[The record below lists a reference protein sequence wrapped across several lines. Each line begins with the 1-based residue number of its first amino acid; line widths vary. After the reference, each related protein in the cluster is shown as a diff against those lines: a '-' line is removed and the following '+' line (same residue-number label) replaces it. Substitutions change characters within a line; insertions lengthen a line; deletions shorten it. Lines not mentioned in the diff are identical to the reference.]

1 MISLR
6 DKILNEGI
14 LSSTK
19 SGAANIDERIKQW
32 FISQGVDENDFRITD
47 SHKVVVSTV
56 ISSIKR
62 MFNLKEPIQDFIKI
76 EKCGAIKIR
85 SGHHFKN
92 LPEYTRYMFIEDC
105 LIDDF
110 TFLEGKKVERLY
122 INNCD
127 IKSLKGLPNC
137 DRLYIGNNK
146 QVFSKKELKKYTST
160 KPNYIFTLGE
170 MSDFNPDMVT
180 LGDNDVKYLTN
191 EFSDALKQ
199 YQKYV
204 PEIKSVHL
212 SARKDS
218 FIFYIR
224 LDFLL
229 PQDYPNGISD
239 NSIYIDFRY
248 NLDECSL
255 ENYGCGH
262 LNLTDED
269 KKGKYKYYALKGFTA
284 PYYDKGGKKF
294 RKVRLDKFDLNTFI
308 DKTSDWVKDVVDA
321 ALEDQ
326 GGELKRK

>member
-6 DKILNEGI
+6 EKIVGESI

-19 SGAANIDERIKQW
+19 SGAANIDERIKEW
-32 FISQGVDENDFRITD
+32 FISQGVDERDIRITD
-47 SHKVVVSTV
+47 EHKVMVSSV
-56 ISSIKR
+56 IRR
-62 MFNLKEPIQDFIKI
+62 MFELKEPIPDFIKI
-76 EKCGAIKIR
+76 EKCGALKIR
-85 SGHHFKN
+85 SGNNFEN
-92 LPEYTRYMFIEDC
+92 LPEYTRYMFLEDC
-105 LIDDF
+105 LIEDF
-110 TFLEGKKVERLY
+110 TFLEGKKIERLY

-137 DRLYIGNNK
+137 DKLYIGNNE

-160 KPNYIFTLGE
+160 KPNYIYTLGE
-170 MSDFNPDMVT
+170 MYDFNIDWVM
-180 LGDNDVKYLTN
+180 LGENDIKYITD

-204 PEIKSVHL
+204 PEVKSVNV
-212 SARKDS
+212 SKRKGS
-218 FIFYIR
+218 MNVYVR

-229 PQDYPNGISD
+229 PQDHPNGLSD
-239 NSIYIDFRY
+239 NSIYIDFSY
-248 NLDECSL
+248 SL
-255 ENYGCGH
+255 EDCALENNGNGH

-294 RKVRLDKFDLNTFI
+294 RKVRLDKFDLKTFI
-308 DKTSDWVKDVVDA
+308 DKTKEWVKDVVDS

>member
-6 DKILNEGI
+6 DKILKEGI

-32 FISQGVDENDFRITD
+32 FISQGVDEKYFRITD
-47 SHKVVVSTV
+47 EHKVIVST
-56 ISSIKR
+56 ILRLGII
-62 MFNLKEPIQDFIKI
+62 FELKEPIPDFIKI
-76 EKCGAIKIR
+76 EKCAAIKIR
-85 SGHHFKN
+85 SANLFEN
-92 LPEYTRYMFIEDC
+92 LPEDTRYMFLEDC
-105 LIDDF
+105 LIEDF

-122 INNCD
+122 VNRCD
-127 IKSLKGLPNC
+127 IKSLKGLPDC
-137 DRLYIGNNK
+137 DRLYIGNNE

-160 KPNYIFTLGE
+160 KPNYIYTLGTRFV
-170 MSDFNPDMVT
+170 SNDDLVL
-180 LGDNDVKYLTN
+180 LGDNDIKYVTK
-191 EFSDALKQ
+191 EFSDTLKQ

-204 PEIKSVHL
+204 PEIKSIHL
-212 SARKDS
+212 TACKGSMS
-218 FIFYIR
+218 VYIR

-229 PQDYPNGISD
+229 PQEHPNGISD
-239 NSIYIDFRY
+239 NSIFIDFRY

-255 ENYGCGH
+255 ENDRCGH

-269 KKGKYKYYALKGFTA
+269 KNGKYKYYAIKGFTA

-294 RKVRLDKFDLNTFI
+294 RKVRLDKFDLKTFI
-308 DKTSDWVKDVVDA
+308 DKTKDWVKDVVDA

>member
-6 DKILNEGI
+6 DKIFNEGI

-19 SGAANIDERIKQW
+19 SGAANIDERIKEW
-32 FISQGVDENDFRITD
+32 FISQGVDERDLLITKE
-47 SHKVVVSTV
+47 HKVMVSSV
-56 ISSIKR
+56 IRR
-62 MFNLKEPIQDFIKI
+62 MFELKEPIPDFIKI

-85 SGHHFKN
+85 SGNNFKN
-92 LPEYTRYMFIEDC
+92 LPEYTRYMFLEDC
-105 LIDDF
+105 LIEDF
-110 TFLEGKKVERLY
+110 TFLEGKEIEILH
-122 INNCD
+122 INKCD
-127 IKSLKGLPNC
+127 IKSLKGLPDC
-137 DRLYIGNNK
+137 DRLYIGNNE

-170 MSDFNPDMVT
+170 MYDFNSDWVM
-180 LGDNDVKYLTN
+180 LGENDLKYITD

-204 PEIKSVHL
+204 PEVKSIHV
-212 SARKDS
+212 SKRKGAMNV
-218 FIFYIR
+218 YIR

-229 PQDYPNGISD
+229 PQDHPNGISD

-248 NLDECSL
+248 NLDECAL
-255 ENYGCGH
+255 EMDGCGH

-294 RKVRLDKFDLNTFI
+294 RKVRLDRFDLKTFI
-308 DKTSDWVKDVVDA
+308 DKTKDWVKDVVDA

-326 GGELKRK
+326 GGEFKRK

>member
-6 DKILNEGI
+6 DKILNESI

-19 SGAANIDERIKQW
+19 SGASNIDERIKQW
-32 FISQGVDENDFRITD
+32 FISQGVDERDLHITKE
-47 SHKVVVSTV
+47 HKVIVA
-56 ISSIKR
+56 SSMRK
-62 MFNLKEPIQDFIKI
+62 MFDLKERIPDFIKI
-76 EKCGAIKIR
+76 ERCGAIKICNENY
-85 SGHHFKN
+85 FEN
-92 LPEYTRYMFIEDC
+92 LPEYTRYMFLEDC
-105 LIDDF
+105 LIEDF
-110 TFLEGKKVERLY
+110 TFLEGKKIERLY
-122 INNCD
+122 INKCD
-127 IKSLKGLPNC
+127 IKSIKGLPDC
-137 DRLYIGNNK
+137 DRLYIGNNE

-160 KPNYIFTLGE
+160 KPGYIYTLGE
-170 MSDFNPDMVT
+170 MYDYNSDWVM
-180 LGDNDVKYLTN
+180 LGDYDIKYLKN
-191 EFSDALKQ
+191 EFSDAIKQ

-204 PEIKSVHL
+204 PEVKSIHL
-212 SARKDS
+212 NARKEAMAV
-218 FIFYIR
+218 YIR

-229 PQDYPNGISD
+229 PQDHPNGISD

-255 ENYGCGH
+255 QYDTCGH

-294 RKVRLDKFDLNTFI
+294 RKVRLDKFDLKTFI
-308 DKTSDWVKDVVDA
+308 DKTKDWVKDVVDA

>member
-6 DKILNEGI
+6 DKIHEGI

-19 SGAANIDERIKQW
+19 SGAANIDERIKEW
-32 FISQGVDENDFRITD
+32 FISQGVDEKYFRITD
-47 SHKVVVSTV
+47 EHKVLVSTV
-56 ISSIKR
+56 IRR
-62 MFNLKEPIQDFIKI
+62 MFELKEPIPDFIKI
-76 EKCGAIKIR
+76 ERCGAIKIH
-85 SGHHFKN
+85 SEHQFEN
-92 LPEYTRYMFIEDC
+92 LPEDTRYMFLEDC
-105 LIDDF
+105 LIENF

-137 DRLYIGNNK
+137 DKLYIGNNK
-146 QVFSKKELKKYTST
+146 QVFSKKELKKYVST

-170 MSDFNPDMVT
+170 MYDFNNDWVI
-180 LGDNDVKYLTN
+180 LGDNDIKYITE
-191 EFSDALKQ
+191 EFSDVLKQ

-204 PEIKSVHL
+204 PEIKSVQI
-212 SARKDS
+212 SKRKGS
-218 FIFYIR
+218 MAVYIR

-229 PQDYPNGISD
+229 PQDHPNGISD
-239 NSIYIDFRY
+239 NSIFIDFSY
-248 NLDECSL
+248 SL
-255 ENYGCGH
+255 EDCALENNGNGH

-294 RKVRLDKFDLNTFI
+294 RKVRLDKFDLKTFI
-308 DKTSDWVKDVVDA
+308 DKTKDWVKDVVDA

>member
-6 DKILNEGI
+6 DKILKESI

-19 SGAANIDERIKQW
+19 SGATNIEERIKEW
-32 FISQGVDENDFRITD
+32 FISQGVNENDIRITNE
-47 SHKVVVSTV
+47 HKVMVSSV
-56 ISSIKR
+56 IRR
-62 MFNLKEPIQDFIKI
+62 MFELKESIPDFIKI
-76 EKCGAIKIR
+76 EKCGALKIKCE
-85 SGHHFKN
+85 HHFEN
-92 LPEYTRYMFIEDC
+92 LPEDTRYMFLEDC
-105 LIDDF
+105 LIENF

-127 IKSLKGLPNC
+127 IKSLKGLPTC

-160 KPNYIFTLGE
+160 KPNYIYTLGE
-170 MSDFNPDMVT
+170 MYDFNSDWVM
-180 LGDNDVKYLTN
+180 LGDNDIKYITE
-191 EFSDALKQ
+191 EFSDVLKQ

-204 PEIKSVHL
+204 PEIKSIHV
-212 SARKDS
+212 SKRKES
-218 FIFYIR
+218 MAVYIR

-229 PQDYPNGISD
+229 PQDHPNGISD

-255 ENYGCGH
+255 ECNGSGH

-269 KKGKYKYYALKGFTA
+269 KKGKYQYYALKGFTA

-294 RKVRLDKFDLNTFI
+294 RKVRLDKFDLKTFI
-308 DKTSDWVKDVVDA
+308 DKTKDWVKEVVDA

-326 GGELKRK
+326 GGEFKRK

>member
-1 MISLR
+1 MINLR
-6 DKILNEGI
+6 DKIINESI

-19 SGAANIDERIKQW
+19 SGAANIDERIKEW
-32 FISQGVDENDFRITD
+32 FISQGVDERDIRITD
-47 SHKVVVSTV
+47 EHKVMVSSV
-56 ISSIKR
+56 IRR
-62 MFNLKEPIQDFIKI
+62 MFELKERIPDFIKI
-76 EKCGAIKIR
+76 EKCGAIKIQC
-85 SGHHFKN
+85 GHHFKN
-92 LPEYTRYMFIEDC
+92 LPEYTRYMFLENCWIN
-105 LIDDF
+105 DF

-122 INNCD
+122 INKCE
-127 IKSLKGLPNC
+127 IESLKGLPNC

-160 KPNYIFTLGE
+160 KPNYIYTLGE
-170 MSDFNPDMVT
+170 MYDFNTDWVM
-180 LGDNDVKYLTN
+180 LGENDIKYITD

-204 PEIKSVHL
+204 PEVKSVNV
-212 SARKDS
+212 SKRKGS
-218 FIFYIR
+218 MNVYIR

-229 PQDYPNGISD
+229 PQDHPNGLSD
-239 NSIYIDFRY
+239 NSIYIDFSY
-248 NLDECSL
+248 SL
-255 ENYGCGH
+255 EDCALENNGCGH

-294 RKVRLDKFDLNTFI
+294 RKVRLDKFDLKTFI
-308 DKTSDWVKDVVDA
+308 DKTKDWVKDVVDA

>member
-6 DKILNEGI
+6 DKILKESV

-19 SGAANIDERIKQW
+19 SGSANIDERIREW
-32 FISQGVDENDFRITD
+32 FISQGVDERDIRITD
-47 SHKVVVSTV
+47 EHKVVVSTV
-56 ISSIKR
+56 IRR
-62 MFNLKEPIQDFIKI
+62 MFNLNETIPYFIKI
-76 EKCGAIKIR
+76 EKCGVIKIR
-85 SGHHFKN
+85 NANFFEN
-92 LPEYTRYMFIEDC
+92 LPDDTRYMFLEDC
-105 LIDDF
+105 LIEDF
-110 TFLEGKKVERLY
+110 TFLEGKKIGRLY

-127 IKSLKGLPNC
+127 IKSLKGLPDC
-137 DRLYIGNNK
+137 DKLFIGNNK

-160 KPNYIFTLGE
+160 KPNNIYTLGE
-170 MSDFNPDMVT
+170 LYDFNNDWVM
-180 LGDNDVKYLTN
+180 LGDNDIKYIN
-191 EFSDALKQ
+191 EEFSDALKQ

-204 PEIKSVHL
+204 PEIKSINI
-212 SARKDS
+212 SKRKQAMAV
-218 FIFYIR
+218 YIR

-229 PQDYPNGISD
+229 PQDHPNGISD

-255 ENYGCGH
+255 EYNRCSH

-294 RKVRLDKFDLNTFI
+294 RKVRLDKFDLKTFI
-308 DKTSDWVKDVVDA
+308 DKTKDWVKDVVDA

>member
-6 DKILNEGI
+6 DKILNESI

-32 FISQGVDENDFRITD
+32 FISQGVDEKYFRITD
-47 SHKVVVSTV
+47 EHKVIVST
-56 ISSIKR
+56 ILKLGII
-62 MFNLKEPIQDFIKI
+62 FDLKEPIPDFIKI
-76 EKCGAIKIR
+76 ERCGAIKI
-85 SGHHFKN
+85 HNANLFEN
-92 LPEYTRYMFIEDC
+92 LPDDTRYMFIEDC
-105 LIDDF
+105 LIEDF
-110 TFLEGKKVERLY
+110 TFLDGKKVERLY
-122 INNCD
+122 INRCD
-127 IKSLKGLPNC
+127 IKSLKGLPDC
-137 DRLYIGNNK
+137 YKLYIGNNE

-160 KPNYIFTLGE
+160 KPNNIYTLGTRFI
-170 MSDFNPDMVT
+170 SNDDLVL
-180 LGDNDVKYLTN
+180 LGDYDIKYIKE

-204 PEIKSVHL
+204 PEVKSIHL
-212 SARKDS
+212 TATKGAMST
-218 FIFYIR
+218 YIR

-229 PQDYPNGISD
+229 PQDFPNGLSD

-255 ENYGCGH
+255 EMNGCGH
-262 LNLTDED
+262 LNLTDVD
-269 KKGKYKYYALKGFTA
+269 KIGKYKYYALKGFTA

-294 RKVRLDKFDLNTFI
+294 RKVRLDKFDLKTII
-308 DKTSDWVKDVVDA
+308 DKTKDWVKDVVDA

>member
-6 DKILNEGI
+6 DKIHEGI

-32 FISQGVDENDFRITD
+32 FISQGVNENDIRITD
-47 SHKVVVSTV
+47 EHKVLVSTV
-56 ISSIKR
+56 IRR
-62 MFNLKEPIQDFIKI
+62 MFELKEPIPDFIKI
-76 EKCGAIKIR
+76 ERCGAIKIH
-85 SGHHFKN
+85 SEHHFEN
-92 LPEYTRYMFIEDC
+92 LPEDTRYMFLEDC
-105 LIDDF
+105 LIENF

-137 DRLYIGNNK
+137 DKLYIGNNK
-146 QVFSKKELKKYTST
+146 QVFSKKELKKYVST

-170 MSDFNPDMVT
+170 MYDFNNDWVI
-180 LGDNDVKYLTN
+180 LGDNDIKYITE
-191 EFSDALKQ
+191 EFSDVLKQ

-204 PEIKSVHL
+204 PEIKSIQI
-212 SARKDS
+212 SKRKGS
-218 FIFYIR
+218 MAVYIR

-229 PQDYPNGISD
+229 PQDYPNGLSD

-255 ENYGCGH
+255 ECNGSGH

-294 RKVRLDKFDLNTFI
+294 RKVRLDKFDLKTFI
-308 DKTSDWVKDVVDA
+308 DKTKDWVKDVVDA

-326 GGELKRK
+326 GGEFKRK

>member
-6 DKILNEGI
+6 DKILKEGI

-19 SGAANIDERIKQW
+19 SGAASIDERIKQW
-32 FISQGVDENDFRITD
+32 FISQGINERYFRITD
-47 SHKVVVSTV
+47 EHKVIVST
-56 ISSIKR
+56 ILRLGIILD
-62 MFNLKEPIQDFIKI
+62 LKEPIPDFIKI
-76 EKCGAIKIR
+76 EKCGVIKIC
-85 SGHHFKN
+85 SSDYFNN
-92 LPEYTRYMFIEDC
+92 LPDDTRYMFLEDC
-105 LIDDF
+105 LIEDF
-110 TFLEGKKVERLY
+110 TFLEGKKIERLY
-122 INNCD
+122 INRCD
-127 IKSLKGLPNC
+127 IKSLKGLPDC
-137 DRLYIGNNK
+137 DRLYIGNNE

-170 MSDFNPDMVT
+170 MFISNNDLVI
-180 LGDNDVKYLTN
+180 LGDNDIKYIKE

-204 PEIKSVHL
+204 PEIKSIHL
-212 SARKDS
+212 SMRKS
-218 FIFYIR
+218 SMNVYIR

-229 PQDYPNGISD
+229 PQDHPNGISD

-248 NLDECSL
+248 NLDDCSL
-255 ENYGCGH
+255 EYNGSGH

-294 RKVRLDKFDLNTFI
+294 RKVRLDKFDLKTFI
-308 DKTSDWVKDVVDA
+308 DKTKDWVKDVVDA